1 MENVHDNDHNHHFII
16 TVTEII
22 IIIVIIMIRISFSSS
37 SNHCLIRS
45 RLDGEV
51 LKSEFVA
58 KMRPRSLVNH
68 HVDDGVVDVGDDNGG
83 VDDVLDYDFNDD
95 EEEKEG
101 DHF

>member
-1 MENVHDNDHNHHFII
+1 
-16 TVTEII
+16 
-22 IIIVIIMIRISFSSS
+22 MIRISFSSS

>member
-68 HVDDGVVDVGDDNGG
+68 HVDDDDVDV
-83 VDDVLDYDFNDD
+83 DYQP
-95 EEEKEG
+95 
-101 DHF
+101 